1 MKTHSETANQLD
13 SRDTGVY
20 ESDIPEEQIGSGE
33 TISKFNFS
41 LLCPLTNSFSLIVAF
56 VYF

>member
-20 ESDIPEEQIGSGE
+20 ESDISLEQIDSGE
-33 TISKFNFS
+33 TISKFNCMCS
-41 LLCPLTNSFSLIVAF
+41 RKQILVAF
-56 VYF
+56 V